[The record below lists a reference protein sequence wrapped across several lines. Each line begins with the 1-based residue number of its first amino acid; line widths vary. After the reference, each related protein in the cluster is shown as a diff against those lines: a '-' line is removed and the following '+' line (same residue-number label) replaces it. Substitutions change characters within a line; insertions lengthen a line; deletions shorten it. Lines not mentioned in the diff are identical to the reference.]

1 MPAFHLSRLVGH
13 RDWVSSAEQRLFAL
27 LKTGHP
33 SPVSFSASP
42 MCTSRKQE
50 VKAKP
55 IATAKVAVAVV
66 APGAGTGINGAV
78 YSEIACSP
86 SFKVDV
92 IGRSRAPYDVYPP
105 CWPQGAPAPNLQSF
119 AEEVVETGAHRNAQV
134 MIFGSRGGQVV
145 LPQMWQA
152 EAQGLV
158 PPVPPAVVING
169 GCAMNLPTPVYWPD
183 SAVNFLLIGGNDNF
197 RGNLSMEEY
206 VAETRS
212 YVPPSNKTTAILS
225 VNEMT
230 HMPQQ
235 SLLRGILRLMLKA
248 LVSWKA
254 EGKVPLERL
263 RQMLAFLRQ
272 DGWSGRLLYTMAP
285 GAWEDIPF
293 SPRDREKL
301 QVAVPRHIH
310 QEDLGAGDEA
320 KALWKAA
327 MPYKGHRLAQA
338 VKAGFA
344 SGRMLRFDMICY
356 QIGHVLTQAP
366 EDEKYGI
373 LTCCKDWCCGESG
386 GRIASRA
393 LMINEYDHAI
403 KERQNRAGALRAII
417 KARFMFSA
425 ELCRRILV
433 AEFDLQDGGQRKP
446 TMNTVKHCADQIG
459 SDFQVQG
466 HVNDRPGGGSRMGPK
481 VWPAGI
487 SDRGRVEYC
496 LIGLRPAPIHY
507 HCQVVF
513 RFRSFVIHALRRV
526 QMLVLLAKVSQ
537 THPLQELE
545 AGATVELLPLSS
557 EAAWHLLRA
566 LSIGK
571 RSAEFEVHFAPHAA
585 EEDNR
590 SLRVLARSGPEW
602 VDVSKDWYT
611 GCFVS
616 RSTQGWKLARKL
628 EMDLRDKSAVAVHT
642 FVDALPAA
650 LTILQALAAVP
661 GLAAKDHALVCTAAA
676 VDGDSATRLIVHART
691 PRAWL
696 DPPAKMVE
704 GSFIAYPPGSA
715 ASEED
720 KRVFRNTVHAR
731 LQPGTCVAMQ
741 CRGPHAAWHALE
753 ALALKGLVTAEVEA
767 SWVDWQNGEAG
778 GRAIQLIATTGK
790 SWQDFNKTDFQKTAL
805 LKAGDQPQVSRL
817 SAAVGAEIHKRGA
830 TSIHV
835 FADNIASVHA
845 TLKSIA
851 SVPVLSKSTGRRVV
865 FVPSLG
871 WASGPD
877 GTKSRRSLRIYTKRL
892 TAS

>member
-1 MPAFHLSRLVGH
+1 MS
-13 RDWVSSAEQRLFAL
+13 
-27 LKTGHP
+27 
-33 SPVSFSASP
+33 
-42 MCTSRKQE
+42 
-50 VKAKP
+50 
-55 IATAKVAVAVV
+55 
-66 APGAGTGINGAV
+66 
-78 YSEIACSP
+78 
-86 SFKVDV
+86 
-92 IGRSRAPYDVYPP
+92 
-105 CWPQGAPAPNLQSF
+105 
-119 AEEVVETGAHRNAQV
+119 
-134 MIFGSRGGQVV
+134 
-145 LPQMWQA
+145 
-152 EAQGLV
+152 
-158 PPVPPAVVING
+158 
-169 GCAMNLPTPVYWPD
+169 
-183 SAVNFLLIGGNDNF
+183 
-197 RGNLSMEEY
+197 
-206 VAETRS
+206 
-212 YVPPSNKTTAILS
+212 
-225 VNEMT
+225 
-230 HMPQQ
+230 
-235 SLLRGILRLMLKA
+235 
-248 LVSWKA
+248 
-254 EGKVPLERL
+254 
-263 RQMLAFLRQ
+263 
-272 DGWSGRLLYTMAP
+272 
-285 GAWEDIPF
+285 
-293 SPRDREKL
+293 
-301 QVAVPRHIH
+301 
-310 QEDLGAGDEA
+310 
-320 KALWKAA
+320 
-327 MPYKGHRLAQA
+327 
-338 VKAGFA
+338 
-344 SGRMLRFDMICY
+344 
-356 QIGHVLTQAP
+356 
-366 EDEKYGI
+366 
-373 LTCCKDWCCGESG
+373 
-386 GRIASRA
+386 
-393 LMINEYDHAI
+393 
-403 KERQNRAGALRAII
+403 
-417 KARFMFSA
+417 
-425 ELCRRILV
+425 
-433 AEFDLQDGGQRKP
+433 
-446 TMNTVKHCADQIG
+446 
-459 SDFQVQG
+459 
-466 HVNDRPGGGSRMGPK
+466 
-481 VWPAGI
+481 
-487 SDRGRVEYC
+487 
-496 LIGLRPAPIHY
+496 
-507 HCQVVF
+507 
-513 RFRSFVIHALRRV
+513 
-526 QMLVLLAKVSQ
+526 
-537 THPLQELE
+537 QELE

-892 TAS
+892 TASDRKSVV

>member
-1 MPAFHLSRLVGH
+1 MLCAVCRCSCYWPKLARPILCRSRPFCFQSRALANAHVAAKQDSQSYRRLDLPAANASQ
-13 RDWVSSAEQRLFAL
+13 SSAEKFA
-27 LKTGHP
+27 
-33 SPVSFSASP
+33 S
-42 MCTSRKQE
+42 
-50 VKAKP
+50 
-55 IATAKVAVAVV
+55 
-66 APGAGTGINGAV
+66 
-78 YSEIACSP
+78 
-86 SFKVDV
+86 
-92 IGRSRAPYDVYPP
+92 
-105 CWPQGAPAPNLQSF
+105 
-119 AEEVVETGAHRNAQV
+119 
-134 MIFGSRGGQVV
+134 
-145 LPQMWQA
+145 
-152 EAQGLV
+152 
-158 PPVPPAVVING
+158 
-169 GCAMNLPTPVYWPD
+169 
-183 SAVNFLLIGGNDNF
+183 
-197 RGNLSMEEY
+197 
-206 VAETRS
+206 
-212 YVPPSNKTTAILS
+212 
-225 VNEMT
+225 
-230 HMPQQ
+230 
-235 SLLRGILRLMLKA
+235 
-248 LVSWKA
+248 LVS
-254 EGKVPLERL
+254 
-263 RQMLAFLRQ
+263 
-272 DGWSGRLLYTMAP
+272 
-285 GAWEDIPF
+285 
-293 SPRDREKL
+293 
-301 QVAVPRHIH
+301 
-310 QEDLGAGDEA
+310 
-320 KALWKAA
+320 
-327 MPYKGHRLAQA
+327 
-338 VKAGFA
+338 
-344 SGRMLRFDMICY
+344 
-356 QIGHVLTQAP
+356 
-366 EDEKYGI
+366 
-373 LTCCKDWCCGESG
+373 
-386 GRIASRA
+386 
-393 LMINEYDHAI
+393 
-403 KERQNRAGALRAII
+403 
-417 KARFMFSA
+417 
-425 ELCRRILV
+425 
-433 AEFDLQDGGQRKP
+433 
-446 TMNTVKHCADQIG
+446 
-459 SDFQVQG
+459 
-466 HVNDRPGGGSRMGPK
+466 
-481 VWPAGI
+481 
-487 SDRGRVEYC
+487 
-496 LIGLRPAPIHY
+496 
-507 HCQVVF
+507 
-513 RFRSFVIHALRRV
+513 
-526 QMLVLLAKVSQ
+526 
-537 THPLQELE
+537 QELE